1 MKTKFS
7 ISILLTAVLLCSI
20 LTAVSADIA
29 PPLQPPGA
37 SPAPLEYEKTYVE
50 MSHETVQIFIEESS
64 HLYYMD
70 PPRDCVNAR
79 VHATFIMFN
88 QGDDAETLK
97 VLFPLNN
104 IDGGGDGFFSSPEIQ
119 NLKIWIEHQ
128 PIGWVE
134 ITTPNPRGSDEPDIK
149 WAEFEVEFTLE
160 DTVWIDIYYDLQST
174 GNFPEATFKY
184 ILETGGGWYGP
195 IGTAYIELMFSDYM
209 ASFENVL
216 IGNQTSPGGDIDGG
230 KMVWEYT
237 NLEPDA
243 SDNWEVT
250 IIAPHIWE
258 QIIDLRER
266 IDQGDGSAYTK
277 ITKLYD
283 NLIMD
288 RGVRPGA
295 EGFIP
300 LNYDAYQKALEFDPK
315 DDDVLARFA
324 DFMLF
329 MYETDSGTPETPVG
343 LEDIYAMASQA
354 LEINPLNDLAPRVIN
369 WLEKSLDFTPAAPST
384 TTEQPPNSS
393 SQSTEEELADDAASV
408 DVPREDLNQGSESQ
422 NNTIPYLLGAG
433 LLAAVG
439 VILVLVYKLGK
450 KNAS

>member
-1 MKTKFS
+1 MKTKISFS
-7 ISILLTAVLLCSI
+7 ISLTAVLLCAL

-37 SPAPLEYEKTYVE
+37 SPAPLEYEKTHVE

-70 PPRDCVNAR
+70 PPRDCVNAQ

-88 QGDDAETLK
+88 QGDAAETLK

-104 IDGGGDGFFSSPEIQ
+104 IDGMGDGFWSNPEIQ

-128 PIGWVE
+128 PVDWVE
-134 ITTPNPRGSDEPDIK
+134 KTTPNPRGSDEPDIK

-160 DTVWIDIYYDLQST
+160 ETVWIDIYYDLQST
-174 GNFPEATFKY
+174 GYFPEATFNY
-184 ILETGGGWYGP
+184 VLETGGGWYGP
-195 IGTAYIELMFSDYM
+195 IGTAYIELMFSNYM
-209 ASFENVL
+209 ASYENVL
-216 IGNQTSPGGDIDGG
+216 IGNQTSPGGKIDGG

-243 SDNWEVT
+243 ADNWEVT
-250 IIAPHIWE
+250 VIAPHIWE
-258 QIIDLRER
+258 QIIDLRDS
-266 IDQGDGSAYTK
+266 IDQGNGSAYAK

-283 NLIMD
+283 NLIMSK
-288 RGVRPGA
+288 GVRPGT

-329 MYETDSGTPETPVG
+329 LYETGSGTPETPIE
-343 LEDIYAMASQA
+343 LENIYAMAAQA
-354 LEINPLNDLAPRVIN
+354 LEINALNETALLVIN
-369 WLEKSLDFTPAAPST
+369 WLEKTLDFTPPVSSAVA
-384 TTEQPPNSS
+384 EQPADSE
-393 SQSTEEELADDAASV
+393 SQSVELDSAVSV
-408 DVPREDLNQGSESQ
+408 EDQQDGPNKGSESQ
-422 NNTIPYLLGAG
+422 NNTISYLLGAG
-433 LLAAVG
+433 LLAAVS
-439 VILVLVYKLGK
+439 VVAVLVYKLGK

>member
-1 MKTKFS
+1 M
-7 ISILLTAVLLCSI
+7 LLCAI
-20 LTAVSADIA
+20 LTDVSADIA

-88 QGDDAETLK
+88 QGNSAETLK

-119 NLKIWIEHQ
+119 NLKIWVEHQ
-128 PIGWVE
+128 PIDWVE
-134 ITTPNPRGSDEPDIK
+134 ITTPNPRSSDEPDIK

-160 DTVWIDIYYDLQST
+160 ETVWIDIYYDLQST
-174 GNFPEATFKY
+174 GNFPEATFNY
-184 ILETGGGWYGP
+184 VLETGEGWYGP
-195 IGTAYIELMFSDYM
+195 IGTAYIELMFSNFM

-216 IGNQTSPGGDIDGG
+216 IGNQTSPGGKIDGG

-258 QIIDLRER
+258 QVIDLRER
-266 IDQGDGSAYTK
+266 IDQGDGSSYAK

-283 NLIMD
+283 NLIMS
-288 RGVRPGA
+288 RGIRPGT
-295 EGFIP
+295 EKFIP
-300 LNYDAYQKALEFDPK
+300 LNYDAYHKAVEFNPEN
-315 DDDVLARFA
+315 DDVLARFA
-324 DFMLF
+324 DFKLF
-329 MYETDSGTPETPVG
+329 LYEKDHNTPETPAQ

-354 LEINPLNDLAPRVIN
+354 LEINILNDTAYQVIS
-369 WLEKSLDFTPAAPST
+369 WLEKSLDFIPAAPST
-384 TTEQPPNSS
+384 PAEQPSDNKK
-393 SQSTEEELADDAASV
+393 QNLDEGSTENATSV
-408 DVPREDLNQGSESQ
+408 DLQQDGVINQD
-422 NNTIPYLLGAG
+422 NTIPYLLGAG

-439 VILVLVYKLGK
+439 IILALVYKLGK
-450 KNAS
+450 KNASQEK